1 MASIPGR
8 HVPTAIWRTVVRLD
22 RSKIVPFIA
31 VRNAAAIALPLAVG
45 TALHAPLIAVAVAT
59 GALNVAFSDGSDPY
73 PQRARRMLSWSGL
86 GGVAVFIGAATGGD
100 HITATLVAAIWA
112 FMAGLLIAVST
123 RAGDLGLNTLV
134 TVIVFASRPLS
145 IRDAAYAGLLVFA
158 GGVLQ
163 TSFALLLW
171 PLRRRRVER
180 EAIGRAY
187 TELAEAIHPD
197 ADAETAAFLQAP
209 AASVQETIDALG
221 RDHSVEGER
230 YRLLFD
236 QANRIRVSA
245 FALRYALASW
255 SDENLINQGKRSL
268 LLASEISTEL
278 GRCMR
283 AGAAPSPV
291 SAQLDELNAIAKNTR
306 QSGTAERLSTAMD
319 ALAAQLRVVVQLTA
333 RTVSETVSIQDRTH
347 VVPAWSLPIS
357 SWIDTLRANLDFGST
372 FFRHGVRMAV
382 CVAVGD
388 AIGRS
393 VDWNRT
399 YWIPMTIAVIL
410 KPDFGS
416 TFSRGALRLLGTF
429 SGLVIA
435 TLLYHVLPETPWTQ
449 LLLVGAFALA
459 LRWIGPAN
467 YGVFSAAVAGLVVFL
482 IAATGIAPIKTVTA
496 RGINTVAGG
505 LMALAAYALWPTWER
520 VQIRQTMAEMLDRCR
535 EYFQTVMLRLERD
548 DQELD
553 AALETARLNW
563 RLARSNAEASVDRFS
578 GEPGATPERLSLLN
592 SMLAS
597 SHAVVYSVMVV
608 EAELRHLPPA
618 EPDPDG
624 RAFTRDVEFT
634 LYYLAAALR
643 GSASAL
649 EGLPDLRKSGRL
661 LMEKREALAP
671 GYDFLSEETN
681 RLTVSVN
688 TLREQVERFNQ
699 EGSGMAAGSESQ
711 EMAHQ
716 R

>member
-1 MASIPGR
+1 MPSIPGR
-8 HVPTAIWRTVVRLD
+8 HVPTAIWRTAVRLD
-22 RSKIVPFIA
+22 RSKITPFIA

-45 TALHAPLIAVAVAT
+45 TALNAPLVAVAIAT

-73 PQRARRMLSWSGL
+73 PQRARRMLSWSAL
-86 GGVAVFIGAATGGD
+86 GGIAVFIGAATGGD
-100 HITATLVAAIWA
+100 HVTATLVAAIWA
-112 FMAGLLIAVST
+112 FVAGMLIAVSP

-187 TELAEAIHPD
+187 MELAEAIHPD

-245 FALRYALASW
+245 FALRYALANW
-255 SDENLINQGKRSL
+255 SDKKLINQGKRSL
-268 LLASEISTEL
+268 LLASEIAAEL
-278 GRCMR
+278 AQCMR
-283 AGAAPSPV
+283 TGAPTLSV
-291 SAQLDELNAIAKNTR
+291 SAQLDEINEIAKSTR
-306 QSGTAERLSTAMD
+306 KTGTSERLSAAMD
-319 ALAAQLRVVVQLTA
+319 ALAAQLRVVVQLA
-333 RTVSETVSIQDRTH
+333 MRTVGDVVPLQGRTQLE
-347 VVPAWSLPIS
+347 PAWSLPIS

-372 FFRHGVRMAV
+372 FFRHAVRMAV
-382 CVAVGD
+382 CVSVGD

-429 SGLVIA
+429 SGLVVA
-435 TLLYHVLPETPWTQ
+435 TVLYHIMPETPWTQ
-449 LLLVGAFALA
+449 LLLVGAFALL

-482 IAATGIAPIKTVTA
+482 LADTGIAPVKTVTA

-505 LMALAAYALWPTWER
+505 LMALTAYALWPTWER
-520 VQIRQTMAEMLDRCR
+520 VQIRQRMAEMLDRCR
-535 EYFQTVMLRLERD
+535 EYFQTVTLLLERD
-548 DQELD
+548 DEELNT
-553 AALETARLNW
+553 ALETARLNW

-578 GEPGATPERLSLLN
+578 GEPGAAPERLALLN

-618 EPDPDG
+618 EPDPAG
-624 RAFTRDVEFT
+624 RVFIRDVAFT

-649 EGLPDLRKSGRL
+649 EGLPDLRKSRRL

-681 RLTVSVN
+681 RLTVSLN

-699 EGSGMAAGSESQ
+699 EARRMGAVSESE

-716 R
+716 Q